1 MLEHSRWRSK
11 RCTSGPFTPSADTH
25 SKQFEKSEF
34 DSTTCFASKFIQ
46 NQPNINPL
54 VATMPDSGQ
63 DKNTVESTG
72 KNPKRNGDSD
82 EEEDKLLQD
91 VTQEFEC

>member
-1 MLEHSRWRSK
+1 
-11 RCTSGPFTPSADTH
+11 
-25 SKQFEKSEF
+25 
-34 DSTTCFASKFIQ
+34 
-46 NQPNINPL
+46 
-54 VATMPDSGQ
+54 MPDSGQ